1 MKYNSPSKVSTALF
15 TLISVKIVYNIPLI
29 KLLFIVHKICKISR
43 FNKAFISYK
52 TSWIKAYFHFAN
64 INNLVRMA
72 KRYTVTVTN
81 PTACRFRRYYSSL
94 QHDDVIIV
102 NYNYLYTLSII
113 PSATVI
119 RVINNYTPPH
129 PPKNLIQ
136 TKIKYPLPWK
146 CVWEF

>member
-1 MKYNSPSKVSTALF
+1 
-15 TLISVKIVYNIPLI
+15 
-29 KLLFIVHKICKISR
+29 
-43 FNKAFISYK
+43 
-52 TSWIKAYFHFAN
+52 
-64 INNLVRMA
+64 MA

-119 RVINNYTPPH
+119 RVINNYTPP
-129 PPKNLIQ
+129 PSPQKPYSNKDKVSLTLKMCLGILMLMF
-136 TKIKYPLPWK
+136 KYILYGTVK
-146 CVWEF
+146 YLHFTCKLHISLENNENNTTERIIFALLFCHTCYL